1 MIDLLYPVYFQTFD
15 PNLSAGEKNPGG
27 GMATKMLSVKQ
38 VLSSRYLV
46 NLVGDIRDVVSNVV
60 VIEPLTPRL
69 SLEEKDFAEWLNQLS
84 ACSAKKILYCSE
96 MEICRWSPNFFNEI
110 VELVD
115 VVTANTKYQESI
127 IRTLSGGK
135 VNPTFLCDPIDEFLF
150 QPLQPKKVSIFGA
163 GRISTIKNSE
173 FYIELFKAIKK
184 NFNGKIETAY
194 FGSADLWGQTRKED
208 KEIERDIET
217 YADTFL
223 GGIPRK
229 SLAQK
234 FGYSL
239 LYASKTT
246 HDVYSSTHVETL
258 ASGCISLGG
267 GHPMFAERPGFSGLR
282 TVEKYLEVIEVLLSS
297 PESELNDMQRNSRH
311 YVCDNCGFKAF
322 LRQFDLVMRELM

>member
-1 MIDLLYPVYFQTFD
+1 MIDLLYPVYFETFD

-27 GMATKMLSVKQ
+27 GMATKVLSVKQ

-69 SLEEKDFAEWLNQLS
+69 SLEEKDFDEWLNQLK

-110 VELVD
+110 VALVD

-135 VNPTFLCDPIDEFLF
+135 VNPAFLCDPIDEFLF

-173 FYIELFKAIKK
+173 FYIELFKGIKK
-184 NFNGKIETAY
+184 ILVAKLKPHTSAQQIYGDKLKMKIKKLRGK
-194 FGSADLWGQTRKED
+194 LRRMQTLFWVG
-208 KEIERDIET
+208 
-217 YADTFL
+217 YL
-223 GGIPRK
+223 GNRLRK
-229 SLAQK
+229 SSDIHYFTRLK
-234 FGYSL
+234 
-239 LYASKTT
+239 
-246 HDVYSSTHVETL
+246 
-258 ASGCISLGG
+258 
-267 GHPMFAERPGFSGLR
+267 LR
-282 TVEKYLEVIEVLLSS
+282 TTFIHLRTLKRLQVA
-297 PESELNDMQRNSRH
+297 
-311 YVCDNCGFKAF
+311 AF
-322 LRQFDLVMRELM
+322 H